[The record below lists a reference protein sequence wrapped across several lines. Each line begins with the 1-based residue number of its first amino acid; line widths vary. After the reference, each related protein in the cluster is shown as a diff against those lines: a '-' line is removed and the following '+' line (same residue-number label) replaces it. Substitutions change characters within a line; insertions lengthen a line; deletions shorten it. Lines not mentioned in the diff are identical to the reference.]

1 MGHSEVFTN
10 PRLKL
15 KGPYM
20 VPSRVV
26 SNPREKEPFPSEK
39 TFLKTKGPY
48 MVPSEQITKTRQKS
62 PNVKGLSSSIFSD
75 NFPLLLFLAVL
86 CMYHKQYCT

>member
-1 MGHSEVFTN
+1 MVRSEVFTN

-15 KGPYM
+15 RGPYM

-48 MVPSEQITKTRQKS
+48 MVPSR
-62 PNVKGLSSSIFSD
+62 VKGLRKA
-75 NFPLLLFLAVL
+75 LAL
-86 CMYHKQYCT
+86 KNNP

>member
-1 MGHSEVFTN
+1 MVRSEVFTN
-10 PRLKL
+10 PSLKL

-39 TFLKTKGPY
+39 TFLKTKGY
-48 MVPSEQITKTRQKS
+48 MVPSR
-62 PNVKGLSSSIFSD
+62 VKGLTTTKI
-75 NFPLLLFLAVL
+75 
-86 CMYHKQYCT
+86 

>member
-1 MGHSEVFTN
+1 MVRSEVFTN

-62 PNVKGLSSSIFSD
+62 TNVKGLRDRLVGD
-75 NFPLLLFLAVL
+75 N
-86 CMYHKQYCT
+86 TII